1 MRRHFFLMYNPAA
14 GTARG
19 VVVDKVE
26 RDLVAGGGSVVRAT
40 AMTVEAAAVEARAAA
55 QSGDFDALI
64 AAGGD
69 GTVRQAAI
77 ATLGTPCA
85 VGAIMIGTGNVLAH
99 ELGLPRQAH
108 VIATMLREGPSIPI
122 ELGRANGTPFLLMA
136 GAGLDGRI
144 IARLHQPLKRW
155 IGKAAFA
162 PATLAA
168 LAGPLDQIAV
178 EIDGQAHTC
187 TWAIVTNASYYGSTF
202 RLTSAVSLRTPTM
215 AVLLFRARSR
225 VELATQVVALALGRL
240 DARSALDP
248 DWVSIHPCTRVR
260 IEADPPTVVQI
271 DGDLFG
277 MTPVEITRNGGQ
289 IAMIVPRGP

>member
-1 MRRHFFLMYNPAA
+1 MYNPAA
-14 GTARG
+14 GAARG
-19 VVVDKVE
+19 SVVEQVE
-26 RDLVAGGGSVVRAT
+26 RALLAGGGSVARAT
-40 AMTVEAAAVEARAAA
+40 ATTVAAAAVEALSAAR
-55 QSGDFDALI
+55 SGAFDALV

-99 ELGLPRQAH
+99 ELGLPRQPQA
-108 VIATMLREGPSIPI
+108 IAAMLREGPAIPI

-178 EIDGQAHTC
+178 QIDGRVRVC
-187 TWAIVTNASYYGSTF
+187 TWAIVTNAGRYGSTF
-202 RLTSAVSLRTPTM
+202 RLTSAVSLRTPGM
-215 AVLLFRARSR
+215 AALLFKARSR
-225 VELATQVVALALGRL
+225 AELAAQVIALAFGRL
-240 DARSALDP
+240 DARAALDP
-248 DWVSIHPCTRVR
+248 EWVAIYPCTQVR
-260 IEADPPTVVQI
+260 IEAEPPTALQI

-277 MTPVEITRNGGQ
+277 MTPVDITRDGGQ
-289 IAMIVPRGP
+289 IAMIVPGGQ